1 MQRRPRP
8 LAPVML
14 ALAALVPGLWPARA
28 RADEVTLAP
37 PGPRPPPPPRWT
49 IQVDPLTTALGFV
62 HVQVERALGDSV
74 SLYLGPSVRLFDP
87 LSKETGRYTGVG
99 AEAGLRVFPW
109 GGAPQGAWAEVR
121 GVVARLK
128 TSEGERVTALGGYG
142 SVLAGYTWVLR
153 GRWVLAAGLGAQYI
167 HYRVAGLGS
176 VGFLPA
182 AHSTIGVAFL
192 ARFAVPVVRGDV
204 RGVRASGCAPSRS
217 AVEICFHGVMTSEGC
232 APSRSAVRGMRAGRR
247 PPASRRLL
255 ATAPDKPRECRRP
268 TWSRCRRAVQS
279 GQMTGMGQSAP

>member
-1 MQRRPRP
+1 MPRRPRL
-8 LAPVML
+8 LAPVTL
-14 ALAALVPGLWPARA
+14 ALVALVPVLWPAQA
-28 RADEVTLAP
+28 QADEVMLAP
-37 PGPRPPPPPRWT
+37 PGPRPPPAPRWT

-87 LSKETGRYTGVG
+87 LSKEKGRYTGVG

-121 GVVARLK
+121 GVVARLH
-128 TSEGERVTALGGYG
+128 TSVGEGATVLGGYG
-142 SVLAGYTWVLR
+142 SVLGGYTWVLG

-182 AHSTIGVAFL
+182 AHSTVGVAFL
-192 ARFAVPVVRGDV
+192 ARFAVTLRGARLVDELRGARPRALRGGDV
-204 RGVRASGCAPSRS
+204 GPRWGYERGLRALALCGQ
-217 AVEICFHGVMTSEGC
+217 GD
-232 APSRSAVRGMRAGRR
+232 AGGAS
-247 PPASRRLL
+247 PPLL
-255 ATAPDKPRECRRP
+255 SP
-268 TWSRCRRAVQS
+268 
-279 GQMTGMGQSAP
+279 